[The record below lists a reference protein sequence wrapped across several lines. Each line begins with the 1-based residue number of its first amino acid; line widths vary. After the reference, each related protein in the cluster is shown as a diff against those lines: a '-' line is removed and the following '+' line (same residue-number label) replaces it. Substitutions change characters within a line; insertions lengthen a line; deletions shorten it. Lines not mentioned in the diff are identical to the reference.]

1 MLSDGSFTYS
11 YDSFNRLAIAEVE
24 GACQVNRYDAEGL
37 RHELEENGELVKFIF
52 SGKEAVVEQNED
64 GNRIRYIRGLDL
76 ICSDSEKAR
85 NYYHYACD
93 EMGSI
98 THVVLQNN
106 NENTSAQVLNHYEYD
121 AFGNTVV
128 CEEQVANRF
137 RYTGQMYDGV
147 TSQYYLRA
155 RFYNPVIGRFL
166 QEDTYLGDGLNLFS
180 YCKNNPLMYYD
191 PSGNAGRVCPD
202 KYAQWK
208 KYKEQGLSPEEA
220 LIRTNADRAAAKAK
234 SNGNV
239 YYQVTSNE
247 NAQAL
252 ITSAN
257 PALNGR
263 EFQQVYCKRYFK
275 D

>member
-1 MLSDGSFTYS
+1 
-11 YDSFNRLAIAEVE
+11 
-24 GACQVNRYDAEGL
+24 
-37 RHELEENGELVKFIF
+37 
-52 SGKEAVVEQNED
+52 
-64 GNRIRYIRGLDL
+64 
-76 ICSDSEKAR
+76 
-85 NYYHYACD
+85 
-93 EMGSI
+93 
-98 THVVLQNN
+98 
-106 NENTSAQVLNHYEYD
+106 
-121 AFGNTVV
+121 
-128 CEEQVANRF
+128 
-137 RYTGQMYDGV
+137 MYDGV

-257 PALNGR
+257 PALKGR
-263 EFQQVYCKRYFK
+263 EFQQVYVWTVQPTLEQAQNSGARYLDTVIEFETSATFSRDTSMDDSSLWNIARISDRPGPISISNVKTVGFK
-275 D
+275 EKKKWWQFWKK